1 MGAAIASALTA
12 STSVASGSS
21 PPTCT
26 FGTGGANCL
35 GEGTASTAASGQD
48 IIYGDSTY
56 HQLMASQNNFANA
69 ASATFF
75 PMQVNAINTQT
86 ANYSIVP
93 QDSYVL
99 CNKATAMTITLI
111 STGISPGKTYH
122 IKNIGAGTCTVS
134 ETGVSI
140 DGGATGAGINLG
152 LYQAATL
159 VWDGT
164 QYWQF

>member
-1 MGAAIASALTA
+1 LAAGA
-12 STSVASGSS
+12 S

-26 FGTGGANCL
+26 FGTGGADCL
-35 GEGTASTAASGQD
+35 GEGTASTAAYAQD

-86 ANYSIVP
+86 ANYSVVP

-111 STGISPGKTYH
+111 STGIPSGKTYH